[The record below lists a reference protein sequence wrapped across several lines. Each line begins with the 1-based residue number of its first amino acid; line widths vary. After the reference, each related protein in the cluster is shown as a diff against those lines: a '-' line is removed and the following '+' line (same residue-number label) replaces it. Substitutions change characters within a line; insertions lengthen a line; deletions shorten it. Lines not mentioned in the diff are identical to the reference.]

1 MITCSSSCG
10 PAPSIVFLFPAIIF
24 GIFFVYAFCI
34 NKRNKDALK
43 NLTGVLKGGI
53 SKSFFLNAFEGQYE
67 GLPLQISLTPGSK
80 NTPPYLRI
88 SLAKESTFKLT
99 IYKENVLSSFG
110 EKLGLVHEVK
120 VNDEAFDKEF
130 LIFSNDAN
138 RVMSYLAGSIDKKNV
153 IRELFNHRFNALII
167 DGKKILIQMP
177 NYNVNYDL
185 QSLQV
190 TTALQKLNILA
201 KGLM

>member
-1 MITCSSSCG
+1 M
-10 PAPSIVFLFPAIIF
+10 F
-24 GIFFVYAFCI
+24 YI

-43 NLTGVLKGGI
+43 NLCGVLKGGI

-67 GLPLQISLTPGSK
+67 GLPLQISLTQGSK

-110 EKLGLVHEVK
+110 EKLGLVQEVK

-138 RVMSYLAGSIDKKNV
+138 RAMSYLAGSIDKKNAV
-153 IRELFNHRFNALII
+153 RELFSHRFNALII
-167 DGKKILIQMP
+167 DGKRVLIQMP
-177 NYNVNYDL
+177 NYNVDYDL
-185 QSLQV
+185 QPLQI
-190 TTALQKLNILA
+190 TTALQKLNVLV

>member
-1 MITCSSSCG
+1 MSTCSSSCG
-10 PAPSIVFLFPAIIF
+10 PASNIAFLFPLVIF
-24 GIFFVYAFCI
+24 GIFFAYMFYI

-43 NLTGVLKGGI
+43 NLCGVLKGGI

-67 GLPLQISLTPGSK
+67 GLPLQISLTQGSK

-110 EKLGLVHEVK
+110 EKLGLVQEVK

-138 RVMSYLAGSIDKKNV
+138 RAMSYLAGSIDKKNAV
-153 IRELFNHRFNALII
+153 RELFSHRFNALII
-167 DGKKILIQMP
+167 DGKRVLIQMP
-177 NYNVNYDL
+177 NYNVDYDL
-185 QSLQV
+185 QPLQI
-190 TTALQKLNILA
+190 TTALQKLNVLV